1 MHSDNTLTRLRD
13 VVWRPTP
20 RAVRGL
26 ALASVVGNALIM
38 GTGAAVRVSGSG
50 LGCPTWP
57 KCTGT
62 SLVPTHS
69 AEHSAVNMGIE
80 FGNRMLTFLVL
91 AVGAA
96 VFVAALRLRP
106 RRTVLVR
113 LAVIQPLSV
122 VAQAIV
128 GGVVVLTDLH
138 PATVSL
144 HFLLSPALLA
154 AAVAL
159 WVRAG
164 ESDEPAHRVVRPE
177 LTWLGR
183 ALVPVTA
190 ALLIAGTVVTGTDKY
205 PGDIR
210 AQRWPFDFERVTQLH
225 VDLVW
230 ATVGLTFAL
239 LLGLRLTGAPKAAQR
254 RAAELFAVELAQGVI
269 GYVQYFTGV
278 PAAMVVVHVLG
289 SAAVWIAVLRVFFA
303 LRERDAAPAAL
314 AGEKHVVPST
324 SAH

>member
-1 MHSDNTLTRLRD
+1 MQSENTLTRLRD

-20 RAVRGL
+20 GAVSRL

-38 GTGAAVRVSGSG
+38 GTGAAVRVTGSG

-80 FGNRMLTFLVL
+80 FGNRLLTFLVL
-91 AVGAA
+91 AIGAA

-106 RRTVLVR
+106 RRKVLVR
-113 LAVIQPLSV
+113 LAVVQPLSV

-128 GGVVVLTDLH
+128 GGIVVLTDLH
-138 PATVSL
+138 PATVAL

-164 ESDEPAHRVVRPE
+164 ESDAPPHRAVRPE

-183 ALVPVTA
+183 ALIPVTV
-190 ALLIAGTVVTGTDKY
+190 ALLIAGTIVTGTDKY

-210 AQRWPFDFERVTQLH
+210 ARRWSFDFEQVTQFH

-230 ATVGLTFAL
+230 ATVGLTFAI
-239 LLGLRLTGAPKAAQR
+239 LLGLRLTGAPVAAQR
-254 RAAELFAVELAQGVI
+254 RAAELFAVELAQGAI

-278 PAAMVVVHVLG
+278 PAALVAVHVLG
-289 SAAVWIAVLRVFFA
+289 SAVVWIAVLRLFFA
-303 LRERDAAPAAL
+303 LRERDPLPASAAENPVEAPAA
-314 AGEKHVVPST
+314 AG
-324 SAH
+324 